1 MGVLG
6 VIVLASLPSV
16 RLAQAGEPVR
26 AARDAASGF
35 AVAVPVPLVVQ
46 GSGTASD
53 GTLRYRLAS
62 ETGAPPVAGEGAL
75 CTLSFK
81 AADPSGVLAHFDQIQ
96 LNQPETVDAGAERL
110 KQKIV
115 ATGATVEAVLP
126 IGFAYGGVN
135 GVEIVYA
142 PPAPDAAGVRH
153 YLAAGYTPQ
162 GIISLACS
170 TTPTAMVEARVLFRS
185 VVWGARVE
193 P

>member
-1 MGVLG
+1 MAGGVS
-6 VIVLASLPSV
+6 AA
-16 RLAQAGEPVR
+16 LAQAGQPVR

-46 GSGTASD
+46 GLETGSD
-53 GTLRYRLAS
+53 GALRYGIVS
-62 ETGAPPVAGEGAL
+62 ETGAPPLAGEGQL

-81 AADPSGVLAHFDQIQ
+81 AAGPSGVLAHFTQVQ
-96 LNQPETVDAGAERL
+96 LNQPETVDASAERL
-110 KQKIV
+110 KQKII
-115 ATGATVEAVLP
+115 AAGSAVEAVQP

-135 GVEIVYA
+135 GVEIVSA

-162 GIISLACS
+162 GIISLACA
-170 TTPTAMVEARVLFRS
+170 TTPAAMAEARGLFRS
-185 VVWGARVE
+185 VVWGARIE